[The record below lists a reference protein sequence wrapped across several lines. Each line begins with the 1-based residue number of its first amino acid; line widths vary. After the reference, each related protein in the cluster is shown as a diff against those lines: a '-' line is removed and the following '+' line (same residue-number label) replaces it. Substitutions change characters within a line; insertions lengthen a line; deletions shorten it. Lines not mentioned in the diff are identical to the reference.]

1 MTSSQSTNSF
11 THQPRQP
18 GDDPDADMSVNGAS
32 AVQQATLTRLPWTTG
47 GVIDSSTAGAY
58 AQNGDGNAYPDSYP
72 NVQTNADQQGY
83 SNAHDILEDIPQAGG
98 IFSISAGPMP
108 EEIPGF
114 PYPEPETKFPQYAA
128 SVTRDQGSAQRLPTP
143 DPRPLDPTS
152 QPQNAIQQPS
162 IRPISPLGSAPA
174 AQPRQQVQQPWQQ
187 PMQPVQP
194 VSAPLSTQPNLNPQ
208 QGTQPN
214 LSLSALNALNS
225 MAAANAAAGNG
236 VATTGRLSPGLLF
249 SDKLQ
254 TGYLDPMETMF
265 AEPRTVAE
273 TGINQGLVADLVIK
287 TMYFTSYLSGQE
299 ISALI
304 RLPFYGVIDQVIILM
319 KKEQLCEVSGT
330 AGLGEAGYQYILTVK
345 GMERAHQVLARSS
358 YVGPCPVP
366 LQRYI
371 DMLHVQTSK
380 KPVIN
385 REVVDTALR
394 GLVISEDLKDQIGS
408 AVNAGKSLFLFGAPG
423 NGKTLLTEKIATML
437 GGYMAIPYA
446 IEADGQIIQLFD
458 LNSHRPFVPP
468 GVSETDVERA
478 ELSDR
483 RWLRVYRPVV
493 IVGGELTMSSLDLIY
508 NELAGFYEA
517 PFQLK
522 ANGGLFLID
531 DFGRQQVSPQ
541 ALLNRWIV
549 PLEKSVDFLT
559 LKTGKK
565 LQVPF
570 ELFLV
575 LSTNLQP
582 EDLIDDAFLRRIQN
596 KLNVPDP
603 TAQQF
608 YEIFVA
614 MCKSLNVPFDQQG
627 FTYLVTRHYMEVK
640 RPFRASQ
647 PRDLL
652 RQLTGIARYRNVPPE
667 MTQQLLDAAC
677 STYFVNAKPKAS

>member
-1 MTSSQSTNSF
+1 MTSSQSANPSRSQPQQGDNSDSD
-11 THQPRQP
+11 
-18 GDDPDADMSVNGAS
+18 GGINGAHS
-32 AVQQATLTRLPWTTG
+32 TGAVQQATLPRLPWTTG
-47 GVIDSSTAGAY
+47 STTGSDASAY
-58 AQNGDGNAYPDSYP
+58 QNGNGDANSGSYAGGQANGGSP
-72 NVQTNADQQGY
+72 PTDV
-83 SNAHDILEDIPQAGG
+83 PQAGG

-114 PYPEPETKFPQYAA
+114 PYPEPETKTPLHAA
-128 SVTRDQGSAQRLPTP
+128 GQ
-143 DPRPLDPTS
+143 
-152 QPQNAIQQPS
+152 QPQSAVQQS
-162 IRPISPLGSAPA
+162 AIRPISPLGAAPA
-174 AQPRQQVQQPWQQ
+174 ASVVPPAPQQSRPGQQ
-187 PMQPVQP
+187 
-194 VSAPLSTQPNLNPQ
+194 ATQPAAVPL
-208 QGTQPN
+208 GTQPN
-214 LSLSALNALNS
+214 LHPQQGTEANISLSALNAFNN
-225 MAAANAAAGNG
+225 MAANAANAAAG
-236 VATTGRLSPGLLF
+236 VATTGRLSPGMLF

-265 AEPRTVAE
+265 AEARTIGE
-273 TGINQGLVADLVIK
+273 TGINQGLIADLVIK
-287 TMYFTSYLSGQE
+287 TMYFTSYMSGQE

-330 AGLGEAGYQYILTVK
+330 AGLGEAGYQYVLTVK

-371 DMLHVQTSK
+371 DMLRVQTSK

-385 REVVDTALR
+385 REVVDNALR
-394 GLVISEDLKDQIGS
+394 GLVISEDLKDQLGS
-408 AVNAGKSLFLFGAPG
+408 AVNAGRSLFLFGAPG

-468 GVSETDVERA
+468 GVSESDVERA
-478 ELSDR
+478 EFADR
-483 RWLRVYRPVV
+483 RWLRVHRPVV

-549 PLEKSVDFLT
+549 PLEKSIDFLT

-627 FTYLVTRHYMEVK
+627 FTYLVTKHYIEVN

-667 MTQQLLDAAC
+667 MTQRLLDAAC
-677 STYFVNAKPKAS
+677 GTYFVNAKPKN